1 MVYLSHLSKKH
12 AAPLGLAV
20 AGCIWAQPQASA
32 APSPKA
38 SEVTTVLG
46 LPVTNSMITS
56 WVFSLLIIVLIRALV
71 KRPKLVP
78 TTGQYLVETLVEGVR
93 NLIKPIVG
101 KRLLKPTFPLLVGL
115 FTFILMHNWSG
126 LFPGVGTIGYVDE
139 QGQFQSYIRPGT
151 ADLNMTLA
159 LAVIHFA
166 AWLYFVLRYAGPRVL
181 IYDLFGNKADKKEL
195 PTALFYLLTAIFLF
209 VGVIEV
215 ISILFRNVSLPFR
228 LYGNVFGGE
237 NLLYSMTNL
246 MGWIV
251 PVPFYF
257 LELLIGFVQALVF
270 VMLVSVYIG
279 LICNHDSEE
288 HAH

>member
-20 AGCIWAQPQASA
+20 AVCLWAQPQASA
-32 APSPKA
+32 ALSPKA

-56 WVFSLLIIVLIRALV
+56 WVFSILIIVLIRVLV

-139 QGQFQSYIRPGT
+139 QGQFQSYIRPGN

-159 LAVIHFA
+159 LALIHFG

-237 NLLYSMTNL
+237 NLLHSMTNL

>member
-12 AAPLGLAV
+12 ASPLGLVV
-20 AGCIWAQPQASA
+20 AGCLWARPQASA
-32 APSPKA
+32 ALIPKA
-38 SEVTTVLG
+38 SEVTTVFG

-56 WVFSLLIIVLIRALV
+56 WVFSILIIVLIRSLV

-93 NLIKPIVG
+93 SLIKPIVG
-101 KRLLKPTFPLLVGL
+101 KRLLKPTFPLLAGL
-115 FTFILMHNWSG
+115 FTFILIHNWSG

-139 QGQFQSYIRPGT
+139 KGLFQSYIRPGN

-228 LYGNVFGGE
+228 LFGNVFGGE
-237 NLLYSMTNL
+237 NLLHSMTNL
-246 MGWIV
+246 VGWIV

-270 VMLVSVYIG
+270 IMLVSVYIG

>member
-20 AGCIWAQPQASA
+20 AVCLWAQPQASA
-32 APSPKA
+32 ALSPKA

-56 WVFSLLIIVLIRALV
+56 WVFSILIIVLIRALV

>member
-1 MVYLSHLSKKH
+1 M
-12 AAPLGLAV
+12 GLAV
-20 AGCIWAQPQASA
+20 AGCIWTQPQASA
-32 APSPKA
+32 ALSPRA

-56 WVFSLLIIVLIRALV
+56 WVFSILIIVLIRALV

-115 FTFILMHNWSG
+115 FTFILIHNWSG

-237 NLLYSMTNL
+237 NLLHSMTNL